1 MAVYSPHTT
10 FDAVNG
16 GVNDWLLI
24 PFGKFVKNISMGVR
38 NYQYEIK
45 MQLLYSCHLCPKIG
59 PGKSKPL
66 QEVDTGV
73 GPGRLV
79 VLNQPILLDE
89 AIEKLKNHLKLPHLR
104 LAVGVSVDRGKTFML
119 IRKYWLKL
127 SNS

>member
-45 MQLLYSCHLCPKIG
+45 RPTAIIIQLS
-59 PGKSKPL
+59 
-66 QEVDTGV
+66 
-73 GPGRLV
+73 
-79 VLNQPILLDE
+79 
-89 AIEKLKNHLKLPHLR
+89 
-104 LAVGVSVDRGKTFML
+104 FMP
-119 IRKYWLKL
+119 
-127 SNS
+127 